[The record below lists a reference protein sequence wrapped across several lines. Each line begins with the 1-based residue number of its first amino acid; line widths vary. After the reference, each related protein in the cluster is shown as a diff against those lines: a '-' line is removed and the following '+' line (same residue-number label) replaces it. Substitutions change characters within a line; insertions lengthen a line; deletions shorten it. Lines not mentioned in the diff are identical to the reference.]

1 MGERGELLER
11 LFSRLGARAF
21 LEYGVMGIVSVLVAY
36 FVLLFAAK
44 LIRYAFKRRDEF
56 GGWFQMLGS
65 VGRSSQMKT
74 ETIHSG
80 VCAAVLLI
88 VAFTQWPYFM
98 YVLLRVFICGSSAY
112 IASRMYS
119 QHRVPLTWVAG
130 AIAVLYN
137 PILPVKMA
145 RSDWQAVNLLTA
157 IPFIGY
163 SIYLNWEILSQKRS
177 RRLQQSRIL
186 VRAVAAICTRMKGHD
201 IRILE
206 LAPTDS
212 ALADFFVVTTAINHV
227 QATAIAD
234 EVELRL
240 KNDWGLS
247 PISGNH
253 DVGWILLDYLDFV
266 VHIFLKEQRAFYDI
280 ERARKSAKS
289 FEPGEF
295 EATIK
300 KYRHV

>member
-1 MGERGELLER
+1 
-11 LFSRLGARAF
+11 
-21 LEYGVMGIVSVLVAY
+21 
-36 FVLLFAAK
+36 
-44 LIRYAFKRRDEF
+44 LIA
-56 GGWFQMLGS
+56 
-65 VGRSSQMKT
+65 
-74 ETIHSG
+74 
-80 VCAAVLLI
+80 
-88 VAFTQWPYFM
+88 AFTEWPYFV
-98 YVLLRVFICGSSAY
+98 YVLVRVVICCSSAY
-112 IASRMYS
+112 ISSRLYS
-119 QHRVPLTWVAG
+119 RHRVPLTWVPG

-157 IPFIGY
+157 ILFIAY
-163 SIYLNWEILSQKRS
+163 TAYLNWESLSRLRS

-186 VRAVAAICTRMKGHD
+186 VRAVAAICTKMNGDD

-212 ALADFFVVTTAINHV
+212 ALADFFVVTSAINHL

-234 EVELRL
+234 KVELRL

-247 PISGNH
+247 SISGNR
-253 DVGWILLDYLDFV
+253 DVGWILLDYVGFV

-280 ERARKSAKS
+280 EWARQSAKS

-300 KYRHV
+300 KNRHG